1 MSLYDALA
9 IGVAGLNANSQAL
22 SISSSNIANV
32 NTVGYKDT
40 GSSFETMLASA
51 GGTQGASDAGVMA
64 SAQQNIVQQGLLFST
79 SSPTD
84 LAISGNGFFAVNT
97 AADKS
102 GQALYTRAGN
112 FTPDSQG
119 NLENSSGLYLMG
131 WPITNGAPTST
142 DPNALQAINLTGLSG
157 KGEATTTM
165 SLQQN
170 FQASAPIDGTYNL
183 ATHNMTSDPTNGGDT
198 PEFSRTINVYDT
210 QGGSQPIQMNY
221 VKTGANTWQYEA
233 EYGGDMNN
241 ISPATNPIASGT
253 ITFNPDG
260 SLANV
265 VPTGGTGSPAS
276 GSFTLTIPFNT
287 ANSGLASQNVAV
299 NMGTVG
305 KTDGTT
311 QFDSDSVM
319 TNANVDGAVFGNVTG
334 VTIAS
339 DGTVNANYSNG
350 LSEAAFK
357 IPLATFANEDGLSQ
371 VSGNAFA
378 QTAQSG
384 TAMIN
389 SADTGGAGTIA
400 SNSLESSTV
409 DLATEF
415 TNMITTQRAYS
426 ASARVVSTASQ
437 MLDEL
442 MQMQH

>member
-40 GSSFETMLASA
+40 GSAFATMLASA

-119 NLENSSGLYLMG
+119 NLENASGLYLMG
-131 WPITNGAPTST
+131 WPITNGAPTTS
-142 DPNALQAINLTGLSG
+142 DPNALQAINLTDLAG

-170 FQASAPIDGTYNL
+170 FQASAPIDSTYNL
-183 ATHNMTSDPTNGGDT
+183 STHNMTSDPTNGGDT

-221 VKTGANTWQYEA
+221 VKTSANTWQYEA
-233 EYGGDMNN
+233 EYGGNMTN
-241 ISPATNPIASGT
+241 INPPTNPIASGT

-265 VPTGGTGSPAS
+265 APTGGS
-276 GSFTLTIPFNT
+276 GTPSGLFTLTIPWSST
-287 ANSGLASQNVAV
+287 SGLVSQNVTV
-299 NMGTVG
+299 NMGTLN

-334 VTIAS
+334 VTIAT

-357 IPLATFANEDGLSQ
+357 IPLATFANADGLSQ

-389 SADTGGAGTIA
+389 PADTGGAGTIA

-426 ASARVVSTASQ
+426 ASARVVTTASQ
-437 MLDEL
+437 MLDTL
-442 MQMQH
+442 MQMQG